1 MENFRIGDAIKYG
14 WGKTK
19 AHFLFLWM
27 VLGIVCGVAIF
38 LNIFA
43 KAVGEHSFLGSAV
56 SLGATVLG
64 IILQIGLIRIY
75 LDLIDQDKEDH
86 LDTLFSQTGL
96 FWRYLG
102 ASILYYAVVVVGF
115 ILLIIPGIYFSLKYQ
130 FYGYLIVD
138 KGLQPFEAL
147 KKSATMT
154 VGIKWKLLGFSFA
167 LVGLNIVG
175 ALLLVVGLLATIP
188 VSILAYVY
196 VYRMLSKRLEAG
208 NTTAPTVVIE
218 AAPSPVQ
225 PGV

>member
-1 MENFRIGDAIKYG
+1 METFRIGEAIKYG

-38 LNIFA
+38 LNILS
-43 KAVGEHSFLGSAV
+43 KAVGENSFLGSAV

-75 LDLIDQDKEDH
+75 IDLIDQDKEDH

-130 FYGYLIVD
+130 FYGYLIID
-138 KGLQPFEAL
+138 KNFQPFEAL
-147 KKSATMT
+147 KKSAVMT

-167 LVGLNIVG
+167 LVGLNIAG
-175 ALLLVVGLLATIP
+175 ALLLVVGLLVTIP
-188 VSILAYVY
+188 ISILAYVY
-196 VYRMLSKRLEAG
+196 VYRELSKRLEVKSA
-208 NTTAPTVVIE
+208 APAAVE
-218 AAPSPVQ
+218 AIPSPVQ